1 MRRMGREKGQGT
13 IVPIARPEGASPRWR
28 VAVTMADGRRVWRNA
43 RSPREA
49 ERIRRQLVEMRELDL
64 DPTRQTLAD
73 WLRSWTAGLADARN
87 QRVRPRTLD
96 HYRLVVERHIIPGLG
111 SLKLSAVT
119 ARRVQE
125 WVDADTGSPMT
136 VRHHH
141 AVLRRSLN
149 VAVRQRLLAY
159 NPANAVE
166 LPEANSDVGMPL
178 TAAEARALLSAA
190 EGDPSADPPVPP
202 DPLRA
207 LWRLAIVSGLR
218 QGELLG
224 LAWDDLEDGR
234 LTVRYQMQRLISDS
248 ERAAARAAGRKPVG
262 SWVRTAPKAAR
273 SVTRVSL
280 DAGTVAAL
288 EAHRVRQAAARTDS
302 WRYFG
307 HMFLTPS
314 GDPIHGAE
322 LLSAFKAA
330 CRRAGIPERR
340 FHDLR
345 GSSATLMR
353 EAGVAED
360 TRMARLGHSTVE
372 MSRHY
377 AKASEAQDQDA
388 ADRIGRA
395 IG

>member
-1 MRRMGREKGQGT
+1 
-13 IVPIARPEGASPRWR
+13 
-28 VAVTMADGRRVWRNA
+28 
-43 RSPREA
+43 
-49 ERIRRQLVEMRELDL
+49 
-64 DPTRQTLAD
+64 
-73 WLRSWTAGLADARN
+73 
-87 QRVRPRTLD
+87 
-96 HYRLVVERHIIPGLG
+96 
-111 SLKLSAVT
+111 
-119 ARRVQE
+119 
-125 WVDADTGSPMT
+125 MT

-141 AVLRRSLN
+141 AVLRRALN

-159 NPANAVE
+159 NPASAVE
-166 LPEANSDVGMPL
+166 LPEADPGVGMPL
-178 TAAEARALLSAA
+178 TADEARRLLAAA

-224 LAWDDLEDGR
+224 LAWEDLDGGR
-234 LTVRYQMQRLISDS
+234 LTVRYQMQRLVSDA
-248 ERAAARAAGRKPVG
+248 EREAARREGRKPVG
-262 SWVRTAPKAAR
+262 AWVRTAPKAAR
-273 SVTRVSL
+273 SVARVAL

-288 EAHRVRQAAARTDS
+288 EAHRVRQAAERTAD

-307 HMFLTPS
+307 HVFLTPR

-322 LLSAFKAA
+322 LLDAFKAA

-353 EAGVAED
+353 DAGVAED
-360 TRMARLGHSTVE
+360 TRMARLGHSTTE

-388 ADRIGRA
+388 ADRLGRA
-395 IG
+395 LSG